1 MKKIANRLILQSVS
15 LLLFFALIIAI
26 LFGVLF
32 SRHTEELHQEELVH
46 RSELIS
52 DTLADYFKTD
62 TSSTS
67 QSHGQNNG
75 QGGYGAFLRFMNQI
89 AGEAVWVVDEALQPV
104 ISDHHQDGTTNTP
117 LPEQVQALV
126 RQTYQNKETNVTKD
140 YQFLQL
146 NELTVVTPILSGQQ
160 VLAVV
165 VMHSQVNAI
174 HKNQLSGYVMLLLSL
189 LVSVLLAS
197 LLAWRLAK
205 RFVRPIAEMRAYVD
219 DLAHERFETQLKIH
233 THDELQE
240 LGDQLTLLSQRLA
253 DAQEARKKK
262 AQSEKD
268 FLSQISHELRTPVMV
283 IKSSLEAM
291 EEGYLNDQEEKD
303 YRRQLLIEVTSL
315 ERLVNDLLELSRL
328 ESTEF
333 HLQKEPLDLL
343 DCLNDAL
350 RSYRIPFKEKQQ
362 TLQFTNH
369 LAQKKL
375 MNGDYQRITQ
385 MLKIILDNAQKYSPE
400 KAVIQLNLGMSG
412 EDLEI
417 ILTNPLLDS
426 GLDTQQLF
434 DSFQRGRNPGQNG
447 TGLGLAIA
455 KQVVLRHQGVIE
467 AQTPLGQFVIRIQ
480 FPTL

>member
-67 QSHGQNNG
+67 QNHGQNNG

-117 LPEQVQALV
+117 LPEQAQALV

-219 DLAHERFETQLKIH
+219 DLAH
-233 THDELQE
+233 
-240 LGDQLTLLSQRLA
+240 
-253 DAQEARKKK
+253 
-262 AQSEKD
+262 
-268 FLSQISHELRTPVMV
+268 
-283 IKSSLEAM
+283 
-291 EEGYLNDQEEKD
+291 
-303 YRRQLLIEVTSL
+303 
-315 ERLVNDLLELSRL
+315 
-328 ESTEF
+328 
-333 HLQKEPLDLL
+333 
-343 DCLNDAL
+343 
-350 RSYRIPFKEKQQ
+350 
-362 TLQFTNH
+362 
-369 LAQKKL
+369 
-375 MNGDYQRITQ
+375 
-385 MLKIILDNAQKYSPE
+385 
-400 KAVIQLNLGMSG
+400 
-412 EDLEI
+412 
-417 ILTNPLLDS
+417 
-426 GLDTQQLF
+426 
-434 DSFQRGRNPGQNG
+434 
-447 TGLGLAIA
+447 
-455 KQVVLRHQGVIE
+455 
-467 AQTPLGQFVIRIQ
+467 
-480 FPTL
+480 